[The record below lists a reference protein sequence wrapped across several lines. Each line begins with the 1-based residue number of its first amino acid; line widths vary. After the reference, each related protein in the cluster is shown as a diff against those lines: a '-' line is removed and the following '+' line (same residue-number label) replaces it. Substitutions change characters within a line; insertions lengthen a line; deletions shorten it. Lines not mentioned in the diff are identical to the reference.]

1 MADVEMKP
9 VDKKSDKDTKDTKDK
24 EESSS
29 TPAAPSS
36 PASEIKTN
44 LALIHRGVISLEPR
58 FTNRVLRSLNTLR
71 KKLNGAIL
79 RDVIGEVYAKG
90 MSIVPHAS
98 FTTHVDVPDASTK
111 DVLITWVSAIAVAS
125 DMDVDSAAVPSAPK
139 AAPTLE
145 LVPESEIYIRLLIIH
160 QLLKEESSYPKAK
173 DLANETV
180 EKIAVLNRRSMD
192 PIAARV
198 WYALE
203 RAYEVNGTLAQ
214 ARPYVMVFH
223 FWNMH

>member
-29 TPAAPSS
+29 TPAAPPS

-79 RDVIGEVYAKG
+79 RDVIAEVYAKG
-90 MSIVPHAS
+90 MFIVLHTP
-98 FTTHVDVPDASTK
+98 FTTHVDVTDASTK
-111 DVLITWVSAIAVAS
+111 DALTTWVSSISVAS
-125 DMDVDSAAVPSAPK
+125 DMDVDAAAAPSAPK
-139 AAPTLE
+139 SAPTLE

-160 QLLKEESSYPKAK
+160 QLLREESSYPKAK
-173 DLANETV
+173 DLANDTV

-192 PIAARV
+192 PIAARI

-214 ARPYVMVFH
+214 ARPYVMAFH
-223 FWNMH
+223 